1 MQIYICIRP
10 YGWQGEEMV
19 FGTASARELLSW
31 IGGLEHA
38 VGHKV
43 TSVKESV
50 RQIAPPKRL
59 HVST

>member
-1 MQIYICIRP
+1 MGSIKIHSDV
-10 YGWQGEEMV
+10 WQGEEMV

-43 TSVKESV
+43 
-50 RQIAPPKRL
+50 Q
-59 HVST
+59 